1 MLMKKKHSPAPNP
14 GEVDLNKIQVTNQAE
29 QGSAINTGKDDT
41 GPSDVGP
48 TAAAEDEQSLA
59 TTTVSDTAPR
69 DGENMSAGQDSQ
81 AQEASGSGP
90 DDETTTRINQKQRQQ
105 DFKDEINAIT
115 AYMKLMK
122 LNFIAYPVV
131 DMKELVD
138 KGGKFCI
145 CALNRDVIE
154 KHVEELIKSL
164 EKDNVDRFEQSIIVC
179 LVRKAIEQGLTVLDE
194 AGDIVTLD
202 NPEID
207 NMFLILD
214 GQHRAAAVAGSG
226 YKYGV
231 DVMIIPCPENVPDA
245 VRHMNAFD
253 RNWDLGDFRK
263 SLSETTGV
271 EDKLMKAEMEA
282 RKIQPYATS
291 KFLNYALTQVREA
304 IRKSPILNGTLPE
317 CDLDTANI
325 GMEMLKA
332 LRLLNPKAAKCKLTT
347 LEMLDAIFAPKADFN
362 KKIGVDEL
370 YVKYLKLFMYNEAQ
384 KGFDPKNKDQVET
397 FILDFQRSFKSFIK
411 NTPASSI
418 TDEQIKVI
426 DDEINQ
432 ILSTGAATTIQPKG
446 GSMFAVMKDMKQR
459 ESDKATLNKSIKDL
473 DEQIKSAIAQKKA
486 AKKQLSKLK

>member
-1 MLMKKKHSPAPNP
+1 MPMAKKQFSAPNP
-14 GEVDLNKIQVTNQAE
+14 GEEDPNKILVPNQAE

-41 GPSDVGP
+41 GPSDVEP

-59 TTTVSDTAPR
+59 TTTVSGTAPR

-90 DDETTTRINQKQRQQ
+90 DDEKTTEANRMQRQQ

-253 RNWDLGDFRK
+253 RNWGIPDFRK

-271 EDKLMKAEMEA
+271 EDKLMKAENEA

-291 KFLNYALTQVREA
+291 KFLNYALKQVREA
-304 IRKSPILNGTLPE
+304 VRKSVILNGALPE
-317 CDLDTANI
+317 YDEETGKI
-325 GMEMLKA
+325 GMEILKA
-332 LRLLNPKAAKCKLTT
+332 LRLLNPKADKCKLTT

-370 YVKYLKLFMYNEAQ
+370 YVKYLKLFMYNEAK
-384 KGFDPKNKDQVET
+384 KGFDPKDKDQVEA
-397 FILDFQRSFKSFIK
+397 FILDFPKNFKSFIK
-411 NTPASSI
+411 KTPDSSI
-418 TDEQIKVI
+418 TDEQVKVI

-432 ILSTGAATTIQPKG
+432 ILSTGVATTIQPNG
-446 GSMFAVMKDMKQR
+446 GSMFAIMKDMKKR
-459 ESDKATLNKSIKDL
+459 ESDKATLKQSIKDL
-473 DEQIKSAIAQKKA
+473 DEQIKKAIADKKA
-486 AKKQLSKLK
+486 ANKKLSKLK

>member
-1 MLMKKKHSPAPNP
+1 MAKKQFSAPNP
-14 GEVDLNKIQVTNQAE
+14 GEEDPNKILVPNQAE

-41 GPSDVGP
+41 GPSDVEP

-59 TTTVSDTAPR
+59 TTTVSGTAPR

-90 DDETTTRINQKQRQQ
+90 DDEKTTEANRMQRQQ

-164 EKDNVDRFEQSIIVC
+164 EKDNIDRFEQSIIVC

-207 NMFLILD
+207 NMYLILD

-253 RNWDLGDFRK
+253 RNWGLPDFRK

-271 EDKLMKAEMEA
+271 EDKLMKAENEA

-291 KFLNYALTQVREA
+291 KFLNYALKQVREA
-304 IRKSPILNGTLPE
+304 VRKSVILNGALPE
-317 CDLDTANI
+317 YDEETGKI
-325 GMEMLKA
+325 GMEILKA
-332 LRLLNPKAAKCKLTT
+332 LRLLNPKADKCKLTT

-370 YVKYLKLFMYNEAQ
+370 YVKYLKLFMYNEAK
-384 KGFDPKNKDQVET
+384 KGFDPKDKDQVEA
-397 FILDFQRSFKSFIK
+397 FILDFQKNFKSFIK
-411 NTPASSI
+411 KTPASSI
-418 TDEQIKVI
+418 TDEQVKVI

-432 ILSTGAATTIQPKG
+432 ILSTGAATTIQPNG
-446 GSMFAVMKDMKQR
+446 GSMFAVMKDMKKR
-459 ESDKATLNKSIKDL
+459 ESDKATLKQSIKDL
-473 DEQIKSAIAQKKA
+473 DEQIKKAIADKKA
-486 AKKQLSKLK
+486 ANKKLSKLK

>member
-1 MLMKKKHSPAPNP
+1 MAKKQFSAPNP
-14 GEVDLNKIQVTNQAE
+14 GEEDPNKILVPNQAE

-41 GPSDVGP
+41 GPSDVEP

-59 TTTVSDTAPR
+59 TTTVSGTAPR

-90 DDETTTRINQKQRQQ
+90 DDEKTTEANRMQRQQ

-253 RNWDLGDFRK
+253 RNWGLPDFRK

-271 EDKLMKAEMEA
+271 EDKLMKAENEA

-291 KFLNYALTQVREA
+291 KFLNYALKQVREA
-304 IRKSPILNGTLPE
+304 VRKSVILNGALPE
-317 CDLDTANI
+317 YDEETGKI
-325 GMEMLKA
+325 GMEILKA
-332 LRLLNPKAAKCKLTT
+332 LRLLNPKADKCKLTT

-370 YVKYLKLFMYNEAQ
+370 YVKYLKLFMYNEAK
-384 KGFDPKNKDQVET
+384 KGFDPKDKDQVEA
-397 FILDFQRSFKSFIK
+397 FILDFPKNFKSFIK
-411 NTPASSI
+411 KTPDSSI
-418 TDEQIKVI
+418 TDEQVKVI

-432 ILSTGAATTIQPKG
+432 ILSTGVATTIQPNG
-446 GSMFAVMKDMKQR
+446 GSMFAIMKDMKKR
-459 ESDKATLNKSIKDL
+459 ESDKATLKQSIKDL
-473 DEQIKSAIAQKKA
+473 DEQIKKAIADKKA
-486 AKKQLSKLK
+486 ANKKLSKLK

>member
-1 MLMKKKHSPAPNP
+1 MSKKLFSAHV
-14 GEVDLNKIQVTNQAE
+14 GEEDPNKILVPNQAE
-29 QGSAINTGKDDT
+29 PAQGSPNTTESGNT
-41 GPSDVGP
+41 GPSEGE
-48 TAAAEDEQSLA
+48 AANPVKEELAAA
-59 TTTVSDTAPR
+59 TTTVSGTAPR

-90 DDETTTRINQKQRQQ
+90 DDETTTEANRMQRQQ

-138 KGGKFCI
+138 NGGKFCI

-164 EKDNVDRFEQSIIVC
+164 EKDNVVRFEQSIIVC

-245 VRHMNAFD
+245 VRHMNTVD
-253 RNWDLGDFRK
+253 RNWGLPDFRK

-304 IRKSPILNGTLPE
+304 IRKAPILNGTLPE

-325 GMEMLKA
+325 GMEILKA
-332 LRLLNPKAAKCKLTT
+332 LRLLNPKPDKCKLTT

-362 KKIGVDEL
+362 KKIGIDEL
-370 YVKYLKLFMYNEAQ
+370 YVKYLKLFMYNEAK
-384 KGFDPKNKDQVET
+384 KGFDPKDKDQVEA
-397 FILDFQRSFKSFIK
+397 FILDFPKNFKSFIK
-411 NTPASSI
+411 KTPDSSI
-418 TDEQIKVI
+418 TDEQVKVI

-432 ILSTGAATTIQPKG
+432 ILSTGVATTIQPNG
-446 GSMFAVMKDMKQR
+446 GSMFAIMKDMKKR
-459 ESDKATLNKSIKDL
+459 ESDKATLKQSIKDL
-473 DEQIKSAIAQKKA
+473 DEQIKKAIADKKA
-486 AKKQLSKLK
+486 ANKKLSKLK